1 MVISK
6 CDLHLTDLNGEVH
19 QVRVTQLFLMP
30 FLKGIKEKKKKHL
43 ASLETFLVK
52 PALYMLTLN

>member
-6 CDLHLTDLNGEVH
+6 RDLRLTDLNGEVY

-30 FLKGIKEKKKKHL
+30 FLKSIKEKKLHL
-43 ASLETFLVK
+43 ASLETFLVT
-52 PALYMLTLN
+52 PALYRLTLN